1 MARHPTLDAALLA
14 SANIHPSTGLA
25 TDYLNHFNEPAM
37 LLQMLAD
44 MPDMAEDVLAWT
56 PISYAEHF
64 TRSNFSERDLAIR
77 AYDEAAAP
85 VRAAFDD
92 ACKAVGDHLATIQAL
107 LRDGALAPEDA
118 ALEAQALCALIARA
132 DSVIHGRDDAETAA
146 QDDIDA
152 LFA

>member
-14 SANIHPSTGLA
+14 RANIHPATGLA
-25 TDYLNHFNEPAM
+25 TDYLNYFNEPAM

-44 MPDMAEDVLAWT
+44 MPDMAEDVLTWT

-77 AYDEAAAP
+77 AHDEAAPA
-85 VRAAFDD
+85 VRAAFDA
-92 ACKAVGDHLATIQAL
+92 ACQAVGDHLSIVQTL
-107 LRDGALAPEDA
+107 LRDGALAPDAA
-118 ALEAQALCALIARA
+118 ALEAETLCALIARA
-132 DSVIHGRDDAETAA
+132 DGVIHGRDAAETAA

>member
-1 MARHPTLDAALLA
+1 MSGHPTLDAALLA
-14 SANIHPSTGLA
+14 SANIHPKTGLA

-37 LLQMLAD
+37 LLQMLPD
-44 MPDMAEDVLAWT
+44 MPDMADEVLAWT

-77 AYDEAAAP
+77 AYDEAAAD
-85 VRAAFDD
+85 VRRDFDQACAAV
-92 ACKAVGDHLATIQAL
+92 AEHLMIVQDM
-107 LRDGALAPEDA
+107 LRDGVLDA
-118 ALEAQALCALIARA
+118 DMATTQAEAVCALIAQA
-132 DSVIHGRDDAETAA
+132 DGVIHGRGRAESAG